1 MKTVFE
7 LASIPTTYFGSG
19 TVSRIPEIMK
29 SYGKKAL
36 FVTGKHSFVSS
47 SHWVMLQE
55 KCKEAEISINHA
67 VVDTEP
73 TPALIDGIIVK
84 FSEWQPDAVIAIGGG
99 SAVDAGKAI
108 SAMLCH
114 NGSIS
119 DYLEGIGKK
128 ILSGRKTTFIAVP
141 TTSGT
146 GAEATKNAVISEVG
160 ANGFKR
166 SIRHNNYVPDVAV
179 IDPELMLSCPRD
191 VTAQSG
197 MDAFTQLLES
207 YLSTHANPYTDA
219 LAVDGIRRVR
229 NGLQTAF
236 FEGTNLEARCDMSYA
251 AYLSGITLANAGLGT
266 VHGFASSIGGYIDIP
281 HGQICACMMSPVNRI
296 TVRKLRNTDSRHW
309 ALYKYARIGKLFSQ
323 DKNQSDDYYTDL
335 LLELIEHWTLQL
347 GIKKLRNYGV
357 KEDDFSRIVSQT
369 RNKYNPVGLN
379 PDELGEA
386 LELAY

>member
-1 MKTVFE
+1 MKTAFE
-7 LASIPTTYFGSG
+7 LASIPTTYFGAG
-19 TVSRIPEIMK
+19 TVSRISEIMK
-29 SYGKKAL
+29 SYGKRAL

-47 SHWVMLQE
+47 NHWVMLQE
-55 KCKEAEISINHA
+55 KCQKAQISIKQA
-67 VVDTEP
+67 VVETEP

-84 FSEWQPDAVIAIGGG
+84 FSEWKPDAVIAIGGG

-114 NGSIS
+114 DGSIS

-128 ILSGRKTTFIAVP
+128 VPSGRKTPFIAVP

-146 GAEATKNAVISEVG
+146 GAEATKNAVISQVG

-179 IDPELMLSCPRD
+179 IDPELTLSCPRD

-229 NGLQTAF
+229 NGLQTAY
-236 FEGTNLEARCDMSYA
+236 FEGANLEARSDMSYA

-266 VHGFASSIGGYIDIP
+266 VHGYASSIGGYFDIP

-296 TVRKLRNTDSRHW
+296 TVRKLRNTDSGHW

-335 LLELIEHWTLQL
+335 LLELIDRWTGEF
-347 GIKKLRNYGV
+347 GIKKLRHYGV
-357 KEDDFSRIVSQT
+357 NRGDFDRIVAQT
-369 RNKYNPVGLN
+369 GNKYNPVVLN